1 MLILDGYKNM
11 WDYTFVAFALFSLA
25 IGTIITIRKMKK
37 EELNK
42 RKEKRSE
49 NNDQNN

>member
-1 MLILDGYKNM
+1 MLILDEFNNT
-11 WDYTFVAFALFSLA
+11 WNYTFIALALFSLA

-37 EELNK
+37 EEMNK

-49 NNDQNN
+49 NND

>member
-1 MLILDGYKNM
+1 MFILDNFKNT
-11 WDYTFVAFALFSLA
+11 WDYTFIAFALFSLA

-49 NNDQNN
+49 NSDQNI